1 MGIVRHADA
10 GYREAI
16 EFAERNNVKIPLLGK

>member
-16 EFAERNNVKIPLLGK
+16 AFADARGVHIPHLRG